1 MLTSIPFYI
10 NHRHS
15 YSCHIS
21 QVFPKVSQET
31 FTTSFTTR
39 NFFFAK
45 LFDQYIFFLT

>member
-15 YSCHIS
+15 YSYHIS

-39 NFFFAK
+39 NFFF
-45 LFDQYIFFLT
+45 LQNYLISIFSF